1 MLLMMV
7 YLLTIN
13 TRVTFDY
20 CLLFIVYVALSR
32 LTSLEGLWL
41 TDRAVKV
48 KAHPSVLEFYGYDK
62 DMPSTYAST
71 YPQRGGGGSSSSSSS
86 SSSAG
91 VPSVSNDQRE
101 RMRLN
106 REAAMARRREKM
118 ERKATTAK
126 AEEAA
131 QAQAQA
137 KAQGAAT
144 ESSFD
149 PDVICNSS
157 AVPREIESVFPTW
170 RENVKFVLAQSD
182 PGALTAAL
190 GGLQQMPRAG
200 PQSDAALRFFETLV
214 ARQLRRIDG
223 SNETAPEDA
232 SSASLPSAS
241 SSAPASASTDDGGGD
256 GGGGLLLQGGVRV
269 RVHGMVSATELNGQC
284 GSVTFRAPVNP
295 KSKSNTRWLVRVD
308 GEATL
313 KAIRPENM
321 EVVRTFVCIASF
333 LDDTSITISGAIC
346 TSMWLV
352 TVPAAHALFILVHII
367 FLSLFF

>member
-86 SSSAG
+86 SSAG

-157 AVPREIESVFPTW
+157 AVPRGIESVFPTW

-182 PGALTAAL
+182 PDALAAAL

-241 SSAPASASTDDGGGD
+241 SSAPASASTDGGGGD

-321 EVVRTFVCIASF
+321 EVVRTFVCIAS
-333 LDDTSITISGAIC
+333 LLAATSITIPGAIR

-352 TVPAAHALFILVHII
+352 TGTP
-367 FLSLFF
+367 